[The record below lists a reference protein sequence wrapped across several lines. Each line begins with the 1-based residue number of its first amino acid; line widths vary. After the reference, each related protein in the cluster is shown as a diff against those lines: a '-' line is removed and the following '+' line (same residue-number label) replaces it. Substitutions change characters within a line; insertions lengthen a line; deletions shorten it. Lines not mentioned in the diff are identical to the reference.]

1 MHISR
6 GCGGRFLAS
15 LSKARVSLLHPESG
29 RICIWVQISKDL
41 LPINRQLREYRE
53 AWDRFV
59 DAWLVVKVKDPNYVF
74 KWRQQ
79 AEWYP
84 LL

>member
-1 MHISR
+1 M
-6 GCGGRFLAS
+6 
-15 LSKARVSLLHPESG
+15 
-29 RICIWVQISKDL
+29 VQISKDL

-79 AEWYP
+79 AEQAMKASGKP
-84 LL
+84 GMSDDQVGVHP